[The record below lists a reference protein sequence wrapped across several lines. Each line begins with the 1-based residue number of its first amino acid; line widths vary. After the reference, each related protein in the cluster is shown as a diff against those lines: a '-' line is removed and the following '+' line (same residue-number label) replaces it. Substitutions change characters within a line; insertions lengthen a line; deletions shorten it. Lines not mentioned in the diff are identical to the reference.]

1 MFVKYLV
8 AVVEFIKPVG
18 TVVVVALLMLGVVLA
33 GFCIASMINT
43 PSEIIIIRGTV
54 TDDDAQTSSRQDVME
69 L

>member
-18 TVVVVALLMLGVVLA
+18 TIVVVALLMFGVALA

-43 PSEIIIIRGTV
+43 PSEIIIIRGIV
-54 TDDDAQTSSRQDVME
+54 TDDDAQASTRQDVMS

>member
-18 TVVVVALLMLGVVLA
+18 SVIVAALLMFAVVLV

-43 PSEIIIIRGTV
+43 PSEIIIIRGIV
-54 TDDDAQTSSRQDVME
+54 ADDDAQAPSRQDVMV